1 MRPVSKGE
9 VTVVLPTLNEE
20 EAIGQVIDE
29 LRGEGYG
36 NILVV
41 DGYSR
46 DRTVEIAGEK
56 GVKVVYQRGVGK
68 AGAVKTAVETVETPY
83 ILFMDADHTYSAE
96 DIERLLAHIHDCDE
110 VIGLRM
116 DRHNIPLLHRVGNRV
131 ISLAFSLFI
140 GSRLWD
146 PCSGMY
152 LLRTESARM
161 LELSSRGFDVEVEVA
176 SQLSTLGR
184 VREVPISYRRRLG
197 GRKLQTWKEGF
208 NIMAK
213 TIRMA
218 LLYNPVF
225 LFSSLAAS
233 FLVPGASILSW
244 QLYTR
249 YVYGAEKWSL
259 GWAWLGLTLLIVGI
273 QGLALAVTSLLLKRM
288 ERRIVQAIAW
298 KSKRRP

>member
-1 MRPVSKGE
+1 MKPVSKEE

-29 LRGEGYG
+29 LKSEGYK

-41 DGYSR
+41 DGYSK
-46 DRTVEIAGEK
+46 DRTVEIAREK
-56 GVKVVYQRGVGK
+56 GVKVVYQRGIGK
-68 AGAVKTAVETVETPY
+68 AGAVKTAIETVETPY
-83 ILFMDADHTYSAE
+83 ILFMDADYTYSAK
-96 DIERLLAHIHDCDE
+96 DIERMLNHISNSDE

-116 DRHNIPLLHRVGNRV
+116 DRHNIPLLHRIGNRI

-152 LLRTESARM
+152 LLRTESAKM
-161 LELSSRGFDVEVEVA
+161 LELSSRGFDVEVEIA

-184 VREVPISYRRRLG
+184 VVEVPISYRRRIG
-197 GRKLQTWKEGF
+197 GRKLQTWREGF
-208 NIMAK
+208 NILMK
-213 TIRMA
+213 TVRMA
-218 LLYNPVF
+218 LLYNPIF
-225 LFSSLAAS
+225 LFSSLVALFS
-233 FLVPGASILSW
+233 IPGALILVW
-244 QLYTR
+244 QLYIR
-249 YVYGAEKWSL
+249 YIYGAERWSL
-259 GWAWLGLTLLIVGI
+259 GWSWLGLTLLIVGI

-298 KSKRRP
+298 KSKREP